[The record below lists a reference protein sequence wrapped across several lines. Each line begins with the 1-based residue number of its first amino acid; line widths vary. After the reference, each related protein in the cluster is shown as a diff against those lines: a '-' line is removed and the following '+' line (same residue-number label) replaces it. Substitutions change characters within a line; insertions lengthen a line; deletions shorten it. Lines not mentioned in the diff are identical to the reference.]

1 MKTCGRS
8 VLFGCVSRRGRP
20 RLMKSEQVRN
30 KLVMKVGM
38 PARIATIASPVG
50 NGDND
55 GDDDDDDANAWKKSW
70 ANIKEGGNESWQA
83 RSCRIATKLQCRW

>member
-1 MKTCGRS
+1 MKTRGRS

-55 GDDDDDDANAWKKSW
+55 GDDDDDDANAWKK
-70 ANIKEGGNESWQA
+70 KLGKYKRRWQ
-83 RSCRIATKLQCRW
+83 

>member
-55 GDDDDDDANAWKKSW
+55 G
-70 ANIKEGGNESWQA
+70 E
-83 RSCRIATKLQCRW
+83 R

>member
-50 NGDND
+50 NGDDD
-55 GDDDDDDANAWKKSW
+55 GDDDDDDANAWKK
-70 ANIKEGGNESWQA
+70 KLGKYKRRWQ
-83 RSCRIATKLQCRW
+83 